1 MLGAHTQ
8 FQAYMG
14 ENEKHPKKPLT
25 DRIKDRLRDM
35 VDELVGTIESLANP
49 PALLPIPVRARR

>member
-1 MLGAHTQ
+1 
-8 FQAYMG
+8 MG
-14 ENEKHPKKPLT
+14 ENEKRPKKPLT

-49 PALLPIPVRARR
+49 PALPIPVRARR